1 MEDGVYGGFCLDT
14 VQHITNHL
22 ADIGEEV
29 KVTFYA
35 DGYVADSEEA
45 ERFIRQT
52 NEKYGNQDAEVLV
65 GDFILVSDEK
75 NGLETYN
82 CRFEVAYLWEE
93 YLRSGWDRIDTIVD
107 NNLRAAKKVDRS
119 VFSTI
124 SDYAAVKDKL
134 ILCLRNISRN
144 KFRHR
149 DSLFQ
154 KFDDMAMVLYV
165 IVGDDGKGTRLVAP
179 VARKMTLSWGM
190 DDDEILAA
198 AMLNTARVSLPKI
211 LVPFMG
217 ISGVGVED
225 EWDFMN
231 PLHPLHK
238 IPATSLGV
246 VVTATPRTDGAVA
259 IFYPGVLE
267 RLSEMAEG
275 DYYVVFNGKDEAYI
289 HLPQTVTLKKIQNA
303 LLDSNRAFPEDAL
316 TNNIYYYDSK
326 RKALRKV

>member
-165 IVGDDGKGTRLVAP
+165 IVGDDGKGTRLIAP

-190 DDDEILAA
+190 NDDDILAA
-198 AMLNTARVSLPKI
+198 ALMNTARLTPPRI
-211 LVPFMG
+211 LVLGLGMKG
-217 ISGVGVED
+217 LCVED
-225 EWDFMN
+225 EWDFMD
-231 PLHPLHK
+231 PLSPLHK
-238 IPATSLGV
+238 ITSNPLGV
-246 VVTATPRTDGAVA
+246 LVTATPRTDGSVAV
-259 IFYPGVLE
+259 FYPGVLE

-275 DYYVVFNGKDEAYI
+275 DFYVVFSGRDEAHI
-289 HLPQTVTLKKIQNA
+289 HLPNTVTLKKVRNV
-303 LLDSNRAFPEDAL
+303 LLDTNRAFPEDML
-316 TNNIYYYDSK
+316 TNNVYYYNSK
-326 RKALRKV
+326 QKALKKV